1 MARRCR
7 AIVSPSR
14 SPSAEPS
21 SSAPAACAAFARRG
35 WCPASSTGR
44 GTRARSSCD
53 ERSLRTALT
62 GPSGLHA
69 IVDVVIEGQTTPH
82 HAVLKDFQR
91 HPIRGTLTHVDF
103 HEVRLDRPIQATVSL
118 ELVGESPGSKQG
130 GIVQL
135 VSREVQV
142 EALPTGIPEH
152 VELDISALEVG
163 VTLRVE
169 DLAPIEGVT
178 FLDDPQ
184 LVLATCTM
192 PARSHGA
199 RGRGCRGR
207 RRGRGGG
214 GRRGRRRRRGLGRGR
229 SRRRGLIGAPL
240 PQGRGRDCDGL
251 SGRRARQSRARARP

>member
-1 MARRCR
+1 MSSDRVTLEVSERGAEQLGSRR
-7 AIVSPSR
+7 V
-14 SPSAEPS
+14 
-21 SSAPAACAAFARRG
+21 RRLRKEG
-35 WCPASSTGR
+35 LVPGVLY
-44 GTRARSSCD
+44 GKGHTR
-53 ERSLRTALT
+53 
-62 GPSGLHA
+62 A

-135 VSREVQV
+135 VSREVQL

-163 VTLRVE
+163 ITLRIE

-184 LVLATCTM
+184 LVLATCTI
-192 PARSHGA
+192 P
-199 RGRGCRGR
+199 
-207 RRGRGGG
+207 
-214 GRRGRRRRRGLGRGR
+214 RGLTE
-229 SRRRGLIGAPL
+229 LEEGAVEGEGEEGAEGAEGEAAEASDEDAPAAE
-240 PQGRGRDCDGL
+240 D
-251 SGRRARQSRARARP
+251 